1 VAGASE
7 GGDRPSVAFSHA
19 GSRQELIFDPR
30 TAVLLA
36 TRTVTDSGRVLG
48 ETTYL
53 ERRVVDELP

>member
-1 VAGASE
+1 MYGVP
-7 GGDRPSVAFSHA
+7 RPLRSRSSAHA
-19 GSRQELIFDPR
+19 GRRQELIFDPQ

-36 TRTVTDSGRVLG
+36 TRSVTASGRILA